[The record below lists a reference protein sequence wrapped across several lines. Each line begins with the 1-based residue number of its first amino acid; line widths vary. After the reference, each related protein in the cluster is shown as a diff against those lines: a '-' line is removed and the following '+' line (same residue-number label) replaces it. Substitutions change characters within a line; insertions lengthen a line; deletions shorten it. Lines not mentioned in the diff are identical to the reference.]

1 MKAGSSMYQHHLDS
15 IEKMKE
21 YFRPTEGIIALVLGG
36 SVAKGNER
44 PDSDLDALVILTP
57 EAYAKKLAEGRTAE
71 CVFGHCTYEGGYFD
85 VKYMTKD
92 YIQAAAQHGS
102 EPTRNSFVGAR
113 VLFSSDPEV
122 AEILPKI
129 GVFPLWEREEK
140 MLSFYGNYRLNSGYF
155 LKGCKAEG
163 YLRLLSV
170 GQVVYSV
177 YRMILQENEMLFPCN
192 RRLEE
197 TVEAAPRK
205 PEGIVEL
212 GRRAVATQR
221 DEDVDVF
228 SQAYFQWTTWHFP
241 EDPSLPQAR
250 YTQDFEQWW
259 YRPRPLVNEW

>member
-1 MKAGSSMYQHHLDS
+1 
-15 IEKMKE
+15 
-21 YFRPTEGIIALVLGG
+21 
-36 SVAKGNER
+36 
-44 PDSDLDALVILTP
+44 
-57 EAYAKKLAEGRTAE
+57 
-71 CVFGHCTYEGGYFD
+71 
-85 VKYMTKD
+85 
-92 YIQAAAQHGS
+92 
-102 EPTRNSFVGAR
+102 
-113 VLFSSDPEV
+113 
-122 AEILPKI
+122 
-129 GVFPLWEREEK
+129 

>member
-1 MKAGSSMYQHHLDS
+1 M
-15 IEKMKE
+15 
-21 YFRPTEGIIALVLGG
+21 
-36 SVAKGNER
+36 
-44 PDSDLDALVILTP
+44 DALVILTP

-129 GVFPLWEREEK
+129 GVFPLWEREDK
-140 MLSFYGNYRLNSGYF
+140 MLSFYGNYRLNCGYF

-212 GRRAVATQR
+212 GRAGRGHPAGR
-221 DEDVDVF
+221 GRGRLLPGLFPVDHLAL
-228 SQAYFQWTTWHFP
+228 SGG
-241 EDPSLPQAR
+241 PQPA
-250 YTQDFEQWW
+250 
-259 YRPRPLVNEW
+259 PGPLHPGL

>member
-1 MKAGSSMYQHHLDS
+1 MYQHHLDS

-129 GVFPLWEREEK
+129 GVFPLWEREDK
-140 MLSFYGNYRLNSGYF
+140 MLSFYGNYRLNCGYF

-197 TVEAAPRK
+197 TVEAAP
-205 PEGIVEL
+205 
-212 GRRAVATQR
+212 
-221 DEDVDVF
+221 
-228 SQAYFQWTTWHFP
+228 
-241 EDPSLPQAR
+241 PQAR
-250 YTQDFEQWW
+250 GHCGAGPAGRGHPAGRGRGRLLPGLFPVDHLALSRGPQ
-259 YRPRPLVNEW
+259 PAPGPLHPGL

>member
-1 MKAGSSMYQHHLDS
+1 MYQHHLDS

-71 CVFGHCTYEGGYFD
+71 CVFGHCTYDGGYFD

-129 GVFPLWEREEK
+129 GVFPLWEREDK

-221 DEDVDVF
+221 DEDVDAF

>member
-1 MKAGSSMYQHHLDS
+1 MYQHHLDS

-113 VLFSSDPEV
+113 
-122 AEILPKI
+122 
-129 GVFPLWEREEK
+129 
-140 MLSFYGNYRLNSGYF
+140 GNFHSGQ
-155 LKGCKAEG
+155 KA
-163 YLRLLSV
+163 
-170 GQVVYSV
+170 
-177 YRMILQENEMLFPCN
+177 
-192 RRLEE
+192 
-197 TVEAAPRK
+197 
-205 PEGIVEL
+205 
-212 GRRAVATQR
+212 
-221 DEDVDVF
+221 
-228 SQAYFQWTTWHFP
+228 
-241 EDPSLPQAR
+241 
-250 YTQDFEQWW
+250 
-259 YRPRPLVNEW
+259 